1 MPRRARFTVSD
12 GVYHVM
18 ARGNNR
24 ANIFHDDEDFGFY
37 LKQIKDNKEKY
48 NLKIFHYALLNNHLH
63 MIIQSPEG
71 KNLSEAMKRL
81 NVTYTR
87 YYRKK
92 YGGIGHLFQGRFKSF
107 LIQKGKYLL
116 ECGIYVELNPVR
128 AGIATRPEEYTWSS
142 YQVYV
147 TGEKSDLIDLDPEY
161 MGLHENESERVRI
174 YEEYIDDKVGERRNE
189 ERFFKSGVYG
199 SKEFMEEMGKKGL
212 KAIWSHG
219 GRPKGKKNE

>member
-1 MPRRARFTVSD
+1 MPRRARFIVSD
-12 GVYHVM
+12 GTYHVM
-18 ARGNNR
+18 VRGNNR
-24 ANIFHDDEDFGFY
+24 ADIFHDDKDFGFY
-37 LKQIKDNKEKY
+37 LEQMIDNKEKY

-87 YYRKK
+87 YYRRK

-107 LIQKGKYLL
+107 LIQKGRYLL

-128 AGIATRPEEYTWSS
+128 AGMVEKPEDYKWNS
-142 YQVYV
+142 YRVYV
-147 TGEKSDLIDLDPEY
+147 TGEKSDVVNLDPEY
-161 MGLHENESERVRI
+161 LGLHEDESERIRI
-174 YEEYIDDKVGERRNE
+174 YREYMAVRGQERRNE

-199 SKEFMEEMGKKGL
+199 SEAFMKEMEKKGL

-219 GRPKGKKNE
+219 GRPKGGKN